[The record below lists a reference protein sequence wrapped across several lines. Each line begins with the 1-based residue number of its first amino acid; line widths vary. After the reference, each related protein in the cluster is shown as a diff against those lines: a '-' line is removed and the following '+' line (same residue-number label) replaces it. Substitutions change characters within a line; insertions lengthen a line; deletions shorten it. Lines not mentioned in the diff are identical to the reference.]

1 MTDQILLP
9 GQAAAPPG
17 PADMTMMY
25 VLHHAFRRDLRDFRE
40 VAPRVPVEDRAAWRR
55 LAERWRLFTAELHAH
70 HTKEDEILWPLLAER
85 ARADDDVDSL
95 RVLDEMENEHT
106 TLDPLLTSCDAGFS
120 ALSRDGG
127 ADRLGDLRS
136 DLLADLADLER
147 ALDEHLGH
155 EESAAV
161 PIMQRYV
168 PGEEWE
174 VIERDRFRGR
184 PSVGHARRFLP
195 WIFKDLD
202 ESAAARVAAIGGP
215 PMRLLLASSR
225 RGFARREAEIFG

>member
-25 VLHHAFRRDLRDFRE
+25 VLHHAFRRDVRDFRA
-40 VAPRVPVEDRAAWRR
+40 VAAALPTDDRPAWQR
-55 LAERWRLFTAELHAH
+55 LASRWQLFTSELHSH

-85 ARADDDVDSL
+85 ARAADDVDSL
-95 RVLDEMENEHT
+95 RVLDDMESEHT

-120 ALSRDGG
+120 ALAGHPD
-127 ADRLGDLRS
+127 ADQLSDLHT
-136 DLLADLADLER
+136 DLLADLADLDR
-147 ALDEHLGH
+147 ALDRHLGH

-161 PIMQRYV
+161 PILQRYV

-174 VIERDRFRGR
+174 VVERERFRGR

-195 WIFKDLD
+195 WIFKGLD

>member
-17 PADMTMMY
+17 PADLTMMY
-25 VLHHAFRRDLRDFRE
+25 VLHHAFRRDLRDFR
-40 VAPRVPVEDRAAWRR
+40 VVIAVLPLDDRSAWRR
-55 LAERWRLFTAELHAH
+55 LAQRWQLFTSELHSH

-85 ARADDDVDSL
+85 ARAGEDTDSL
-95 RVLDEMENEHT
+95 RVLDEMESEHT

-120 ALSRDGG
+120 ALASGG
-127 ADRLGDLRS
+127 RADQLVDLRS
-136 DLLADLADLER
+136 DLLADLTDLAE
-147 ALDEHLGH
+147 ALDTHLGH

-161 PIMQRYV
+161 PILQRYV

-195 WIFKDLD
+195 WIFKGLD
-202 ESAAARVAAIGGP
+202 EAAATRVAAIGGP
-215 PMRLLLASSR
+215 GMRLLLASSR
-225 RGFARREAEIFG
+225 RGFARREAEVFG

>member
-25 VLHHAFRRDLRDFRE
+25 VLHHAFRRDVHDFR
-40 VAPRVPVEDRAAWRR
+40 RVVPGLPVEDRAAWRR
-55 LAERWRLFTAELHAH
+55 LAQRWALFTTELHTH
-70 HTKEDEILWPLLAER
+70 HTKEDQILWPLLAER
-85 ARADDDVDSL
+85 ARAGEDVDSL
-95 RVLDEMENEHT
+95 RVLDEMEDEHT

-120 ALSRDGG
+120 ALAAG
-127 ADRLGDLRS
+127 AGAGQLGDLRS
-136 DLLADLADLER
+136 DLLADLTDLDE
-147 ALDEHLGH
+147 ALDSHLGH

-161 PIMQRYV
+161 PILQRYV

-174 VIERDRFRGR
+174 VIERERFRGR
-184 PSVGHARRFLP
+184 PSVSHARRFLP

-202 ESAAARVAAIGGP
+202 DAAAARVIAIGGP
-215 PMRLLLASSR
+215 GMRLLLASSR
-225 RGFARREAEIFG
+225 RGFARREAEVFG

>member
-17 PADMTMMY
+17 PADLTMMY
-25 VLHHAFRRDLRDFRE
+25 VLHHAFRRDLRDFRAV
-40 VAPRVPVEDRAAWRR
+40 VALPLDDRSAWRR
-55 LAERWRLFTAELHAH
+55 LAERWQLFTTELHSH

-85 ARADDDVDSL
+85 ARGADDVDSL
-95 RVLDEMENEHT
+95 RVLEEMESEHT

-120 ALSRDGG
+120 ALAASPEPGRRD
-127 ADRLGDLRS
+127 DLRT

-161 PIMQRYV
+161 PILQRYV

-202 ESAAARVAAIGGP
+202 EAAASRVAAIGGP

-225 RGFARREAEIFG
+225 RRFARREAEVFG

>member
-25 VLHHAFRRDLRDFRE
+25 VLHHAFRRDVHDFRR
-40 VAPRVPVEDRAAWRR
+40 VVPRLPVEDRAAWGR
-55 LAERWRLFTAELHAH
+55 LAQRWQLFTTELHAH
-70 HTKEDEILWPLLAER
+70 HTKEDQILWPLLAER
-85 ARADDDVDSL
+85 ARAVEDVDSL
-95 RVLDEMENEHT
+95 RVLDEMEDEHT

-120 ALSRDGG
+120 ALAAG
-127 ADRLGDLRS
+127 AGPLADLRS
-136 DLLADLADLER
+136 DLVADLAELDL
-147 ALDEHLGH
+147 ALDRHLGH

-161 PIMQRYV
+161 PILQRYV
-168 PGEEWE
+168 PGDEWE
-174 VIERDRFRGR
+174 VIERERFRGR

-202 ESAAARVAAIGGP
+202 EVAASRVAAIGGP

-225 RGFARREAEIFG
+225 RGFARREAEVLG